1 MITLTRLNNS
11 SFTLN
16 ALLIEYVETLPD
28 TTITLINN
36 KKLVVKNTETEV
48 IQMITSFYKTIG
60 FATIIEGVDEA
71 NRAGLK
77 YKQ

>member
-1 MITLTRLNNS
+1 VITLTRLNNS

-48 IQMITSFYKTIG
+48 IQMIISFYKTIG
-60 FATIIEGVDEA
+60 LQQS
-71 NRAGLK
+71 LK
-77 YKQ
+77 E